1 MATLD
6 GFIKYSRQSA
16 KAESPNDRISH
27 FNEFYTPYTEQTL
40 TQQTARC
47 MDCGVPFCHYK
58 CPLENNIPDFNQAAH
73 EGRWEDAYTILTKT
87 NPFPEFT
94 GRICPAPCEQG
105 CVLVLTVRQ

>member
-58 CPLENNIPDFNQAAH
+58 CPLENNIPDFIRLH
-73 EGRWEDAYTILTKT
+73 TKGVGKMHIL
-87 NPFPEFT
+87 F
-94 GRICPAPCEQG
+94 
-105 CVLVLTVRQ
+105 